1 MTRRLV
7 LVMLGLVLAW
17 PLPAR
22 AETCGEY
29 VKNEVQKLGIAAD
42 NFNGMRFFT
51 DRGALGRIRGYNVW
65 VRFRS
70 CEGHLVVVTNR
81 WCQVERHYWQ
91 GNCTDGA
98 QPK

>member
-1 MTRRLV
+1 MRRVV
-7 LVMLGLVLAW
+7 LLAVCLGLVV
-17 PLPAR
+17 PLPALG
-22 AETCGEY
+22 ETCGEH
-29 VKNEVQKLGIAAD
+29 VKTEVQKLGISGD

-51 DRGALGRIRGYNVW
+51 DRGALDRVRGYNVW

-70 CEGHLVVVTNR
+70 CEGHLVVVANR

-91 GNCTDGA
+91 GDCTDGA